1 MSIKRVALYLIAGV
15 ILAGSA
21 AGAQESGIP
30 VGSQAPGAR
39 VQTLDGKT
47 VDIASYVGKS
57 PMLIEFWAF
66 WCPNCKELEPS
77 LMALQKKYGAKV
89 RFLGVAVSVNETLER
104 VRTYTTRR
112 GYAHQTVYDDRGEAT
127 EAYDVPATSYVV
139 VIDGAGKVVYTGLG
153 GKQLLEPAI
162 LRALGSPPGR
172 ANEDLKQKE
181 RFKP

>member
-1 MSIKRVALYLIAGV
+1 MSIGRIVVYMAGAV

-30 VGSQAPGAR
+30 VGSRAPGAM

-47 VDIASYVGKS
+47 IDIGSYVGKS
-57 PMLIEFWAF
+57 PMVIEFWAF

-77 LMALQKKYGAKV
+77 LLALHKKYGSKV

-104 VRTYTTRR
+104 VRAYTTRR
-112 GYAHQTVYDDRGEAT
+112 GYAHQTVYDDKGEAT

-139 VIDGAGKVVYTGLG
+139 VVDGTGKVVYTGLG
-153 GKQLLEPAI
+153 GKQSLEPAI
-162 LRALGSPPGR
+162 LKALASSSP
-172 ANEDLKQKE
+172 
-181 RFKP
+181 